1 MGKVGKGD
9 IMELRDK
16 ILYMTYGAGLV
27 VLGMVLNSLIAD
39 ANADKGSIDAKFGEV
54 TCRKLIIKDGD
65 EIRAVLG
72 LDRTNL
78 ASLSI
83 FDIGDGSHHR
93 LAYLGTEKVYDEE
106 VIEKG
111 KVVGKK
117 KVVGRGDTR
126 LDLFSEYNP
135 NPSNLEW
142 YSIDEALKKLD
153 LIRSKF
159 FEMIEKGELPWRKN

>member
-1 MGKVGKGD
+1 MK
-9 IMELRDK
+9 IRDALFLV
-16 ILYMTYGAGLV
+16 IGGLLV
-27 VLGMVLNSLIAD
+27 ISGMVLNSVLVGD

-142 YSIDEALKKLD
+142 YSIDEVLKKLD